1 MSSVTIKKYPEKD
14 FESSRSAEFTISASF
29 FKYYIE
35 ASEMSTRLWWFLLV
49 LLLSKASASE
59 TGRSKNTID
68 HESSLCFGK
77 DLICIPDS
85 YDRRQRPRGDVE
97 IYLLL
102 RNGKSHTVSLSVS
115 TLLTLDSDNLGTM
128 RYKYCSYGFQTL
140 TTLTSIDQKKFT
152 LSLTLHWVVFWY
164 DERVNISSRV
174 SPYIQLSEEI
184 QAKLWTPMIDIY
196 PMKSV
201 KKPSQMFGDN
211 VYRPGKKWLSLSG
224 FPIYVLDVS

>member
-1 MSSVTIKKYPEKD
+1 
-14 FESSRSAEFTISASF
+14 
-29 FKYYIE
+29 
-35 ASEMSTRLWWFLLV
+35 
-49 LLLSKASASE
+49 
-59 TGRSKNTID
+59 
-68 HESSLCFGK
+68 
-77 DLICIPDS
+77 
-85 YDRRQRPRGDVE
+85 
-97 IYLLL
+97 
-102 RNGKSHTVSLSVS
+102 
-115 TLLTLDSDNLGTM
+115 M

-201 KKPSQMFGDN
+201 KKPSQMFGDS
-211 VYRPGKKWLSLSG
+211 VYRPGKKWLCGQSSW
-224 FPIYVLDVS
+224 VSHLRS

>member
-14 FESSRSAEFTISASF
+14 FESSGSAESTISASF
-29 FKYYIE
+29 FKYIE

-59 TGRSKNTID
+59 TGRSKNTIN
-68 HESSLCFGK
+68 HESTLCFGK

-211 VYRPGKKWLSLSG
+211 VYRPGKKWPCCQSSW
-224 FPIYVLDVS
+224 VSHLCP

>member
-1 MSSVTIKKYPEKD
+1 
-14 FESSRSAEFTISASF
+14 
-29 FKYYIE
+29 
-35 ASEMSTRLWWFLLV
+35 
-49 LLLSKASASE
+49 
-59 TGRSKNTID
+59 
-68 HESSLCFGK
+68 
-77 DLICIPDS
+77 
-85 YDRRQRPRGDVE
+85 
-97 IYLLL
+97 
-102 RNGKSHTVSLSVS
+102 
-115 TLLTLDSDNLGTM
+115 M

-211 VYRPGKKWLSLSG
+211 VYRPGKKLALLSVNAS
-224 FPIYVLDVS
+224 FPFMSLMFPDSIVLDNSALWLNTVNTQLSILLLQSSLLTNSTQEGA